1 MARSD
6 RQRFRVG
13 GHALSVSS
21 LDKVLYPAT
30 GTTKAD
36 VMHYYLAVADVLLP
50 HVAGR
55 PITRKRWVDGVGTRE
70 EPGEVF
76 FRKDLEDSAPEW
88 VPTGAIPHSERTN
101 RYPLADGPAVL
112 AWFAQVAALEL
123 HVPQWR
129 FGRNGQ
135 PRNPDRLVLD
145 LDPGVG
151 VGLAEC
157 AEVATWCREVLDG
170 MDMASFPVTSGS
182 KGIHLYADLD
192 GTHNAETISEV
203 ARELARGLEKENPG
217 QVISR
222 MRKADRAGK
231 VFIDWSQNNGSKTT
245 ISPYS
250 LRGREHPTVAA
261 PRTWEEIGAPGL
273 AQLSL
278 DEVLERVAGGPDPL
292 APLGR
297 ELDDDGR
304 TGEAAVDRL
313 ATYRS
318 MRDAGKTAEPVPSEA
333 PVERELEE
341 GELPSFVI
349 QEHHA
354 RSLHWDFRL
363 EHSGVL
369 VSWAVP
375 KGPPLERD
383 VNRLAVMTEDH
394 PLEYGS
400 FEGTIAKG
408 EYGAGE
414 VRIWDAGVYELE
426 KWRDGKEV
434 IAVLHGR
441 PDGGLG
447 GVPRRYAV
455 INAPG
460 MGGDKNWLLRLM
472 NDQPD
477 PDATAVRTDSG
488 TELSDSGT
496 ELPGAADAHPDSDA
510 EPSAAEPL
518 SVADLPSPMLA
529 TPGTLADVR
538 RSIGDGEDWSFEMKW
553 DGYRILAGIRT
564 DAGGGRSVVLASRNG
579 KDLTDLLPRAE
590 MLADALT
597 GEAAERGGAVLDG
610 ELVALDGR
618 GRPDFGLLQAVVKG
632 DDGVVFDDDGN
643 EVELRYIVFDVLQLG
658 PPDAADS
665 DRRSLLRNQYSERRE
680 ILGGI
685 LDLSGDAGD
694 IAALPP
700 AHDGSLAE
708 AEKASRRLD
717 LEGVVAKRSDSTYL
731 PAKRGSAWVKLKT
744 QRHQEVVVI
753 GAREGRGDRA
763 GGIGSLLVAVPD
775 GDGEL
780 KYAGRVGT
788 GFSAKQLEK
797 IESRLRRIERKTPP
811 VDDVPESD
819 QSDAWWVTPKLI
831 GEVSLTGR
839 TREGR
844 LRHAVW
850 RGWRDDKEPADVAWE
865 Q

>member
-6 RQRFRVG
+6 RKRFRVG
-13 GHALSVSS
+13 DRRLSVSS

-50 HVAGR
+50 QLSGR
-55 PITRKRWVDGVGTRE
+55 PVTRKRWVDGVGTQE

-76 FRKDLEDSAPEW
+76 FRKDLEDSAPDW
-88 VPTGAIPHSERTN
+88 IPTGDIAHSKHTN
-101 RYPLADGPAVL
+101 TYPLAEEPAVL

-123 HVPQWR
+123 HVPQCR

-145 LDPGVG
+145 LDPGEG

-157 AEVATWCREVLDG
+157 AEVALWCREVLDG
-170 MDMASFPVTSGS
+170 MGMESFPVTSGS
-182 KGIHLYADLD
+182 KGIHLYAALD
-192 GTHNAETISEV
+192 GSNNSDTISKV
-203 ARELARGLEKENPG
+203 ARELARGLESDHPDL
-217 QVISR
+217 VISR
-222 MRKADRAGK
+222 MRKTDRAGK
-231 VFIDWSQNNGSKTT
+231 VFLDWSQNNASKTT
-245 ISPYS
+245 VSPYS
-250 LRGREHPTVAA
+250 LRGRGRPIVAA
-261 PRTWEEIGAPGL
+261 PRTWEEIAAPDL
-273 AQLSL
+273 AQLRM
-278 DEVLERVAGGPDPL
+278 DEVLDRVADGLDPI

-297 ELDDDGR
+297 ELADDAGPGD
-304 TGEAAVDRL
+304 EAIDRL

-318 MRDAGKTAEPVPSEA
+318 MRDPGKTSEPVPA
-333 PVERELEE
+333 DPPTGRERGD
-341 GELPSFVI
+341 GELPTFVI

-354 RSLHWDFRL
+354 RNLHWDFRL

-394 PLEYGS
+394 PLEYGT

-414 VRIWDAGVYELE
+414 VHIWDAGVYARE
-426 KWRDGKEV
+426 KWREGKEV

-477 PDATAVRTDSG
+477 PDDAPDIPDG
-488 TELSDSGT
+488 TGSRA
-496 ELPGAADAHPDSDA
+496 AADDA
-510 EPSAAEPL
+510 EPAPADDSEPAPTNDAEPL

-529 TPGTLADVR
+529 TAGTPADVR
-538 RSIGDGEDWSFEMKW
+538 RSVDDGEDWSFEMKW
-553 DGYRILAGIRT
+553 DGYRVIAGIRT

-579 KDLTDLLPRAE
+579 NDLTDLLPRAE
-590 MLADALT
+590 LLADAMA
-597 GEAAERGGAVLDG
+597 GDAAELGGAVLDG

-618 GRPDFGLLQAVVKG
+618 GRPDFGLLQALVKG
-632 DDGVVFDDDGN
+632 DDGTVRDDEGN
-643 EVELRYIVFDVLQLG
+643 EAELRYIVFDVLQLG
-658 PPDAADS
+658 PPDAPDKG
-665 DRRSLLRNQYSERRE
+665 RTSLLRTPYSRRRE
-680 ILGGI
+680 ILGDV

-700 AHDGSLAE
+700 VHTGSLAQ
-708 AEKASRRLD
+708 AEKASRELD

-744 QRHQEVVVI
+744 QRHQEVVII

-763 GGIGSLLVAVPD
+763 GGIGSLLVAVPGD
-775 GDGEL
+775 DGEL
-780 KYAGRVGT
+780 RYAGRVGT

-797 IESRLRRIERKTPP
+797 IRSRLRRIERKTPP

-819 QSDAWWVTPKLI
+819 QSDAWWVTPKLV

-850 RGWRDDKEPADVAWE
+850 RGWREDKEPSDVAWE

>member
-1 MARSD
+1 
-6 RQRFRVG
+6 
-13 GHALSVSS
+13 
-21 LDKVLYPAT
+21 
-30 GTTKAD
+30 
-36 VMHYYLAVADVLLP
+36 
-50 HVAGR
+50 
-55 PITRKRWVDGVGTRE
+55 
-70 EPGEVF
+70 
-76 FRKDLEDSAPEW
+76 
-88 VPTGAIPHSERTN
+88 
-101 RYPLADGPAVL
+101 
-112 AWFAQVAALEL
+112 
-123 HVPQWR
+123 
-129 FGRNGQ
+129 
-135 PRNPDRLVLD
+135 
-145 LDPGVG
+145 
-151 VGLAEC
+151 
-157 AEVATWCREVLDG
+157 
-170 MDMASFPVTSGS
+170 
-182 KGIHLYADLD
+182 
-192 GTHNAETISEV
+192 
-203 ARELARGLEKENPG
+203 
-217 QVISR
+217 
-222 MRKADRAGK
+222 
-231 VFIDWSQNNGSKTT
+231 
-245 ISPYS
+245 
-250 LRGREHPTVAA
+250 
-261 PRTWEEIGAPGL
+261 
-273 AQLSL
+273 
-278 DEVLERVAGGPDPL
+278 
-292 APLGR
+292 
-297 ELDDDGR
+297 
-304 TGEAAVDRL
+304 
-313 ATYRS
+313 
-318 MRDAGKTAEPVPSEA
+318 
-333 PVERELEE
+333 
-341 GELPSFVI
+341 
-349 QEHHA
+349 
-354 RSLHWDFRL
+354 
-363 EHSGVL
+363 
-369 VSWAVP
+369 
-375 KGPPLERD
+375 
-383 VNRLAVMTEDH
+383 
-394 PLEYGS
+394 
-400 FEGTIAKG
+400 
-408 EYGAGE
+408 
-414 VRIWDAGVYELE
+414 
-426 KWRDGKEV
+426 
-434 IAVLHGR
+434 
-441 PDGGLG
+441 
-447 GVPRRYAV
+447 
-455 INAPG
+455 
-460 MGGDKNWLLRLM
+460 
-472 NDQPD
+472 
-477 PDATAVRTDSG
+477 
-488 TELSDSGT
+488 
-496 ELPGAADAHPDSDA
+496 
-510 EPSAAEPL
+510 
-518 SVADLPSPMLA
+518 
-529 TPGTLADVR
+529 
-538 RSIGDGEDWSFEMKW
+538 
-553 DGYRILAGIRT
+553 
-564 DAGGGRSVVLASRNG
+564 
-579 KDLTDLLPRAE
+579 